1 MKRRTTL
8 EDVAQLANVSA
19 VTVSRALR
27 KPDMVSPVLRRKIDA
42 AVEKLAYVP
51 NFAAS
56 RLASTRTHAVGVVVS
71 SLSNGIFAD
80 YLQAIYSTLLPLG
93 FHPVVVTS
101 RYSDAEEE
109 DAIKTLLGQSIEAMI
124 LVGVRQTPPAR
135 RLLERSRI
143 PVVQTFELTSD
154 PIDMNVGFSQRI
166 AGFEA
171 TRLLIELGHER
182 INFISGQLDERA
194 RARMEGYQ
202 SALEQSRLARRG
214 RTSSLPRQS
223 SISLGRQ
230 LAAEMFATGQLP
242 DAIFCCDDNIALG
255 ALFECQHR
263 GLDVPGRISVIGFN
277 DLEFA
282 AISKPSLSTV
292 VTPRAEMGRVACE
305 LAVRVIAAGRRP
317 PIRQVDLGYR
327 VVARDST
334 GPASRAR

>member
-1 MKRRTTL
+1 
-8 EDVAQLANVSA
+8 VAQLANVSA

-27 KPDMVSPVLRRKIDA
+27 MPDMVSPQLRKRIDA

-56 RLASTRTHAVGVVVS
+56 RLASMRTHAVGVVVS

-101 RYSDAEEE
+101 RYSAAEEE
-109 DAIKTLLGQSIEAMI
+109 EAIKSLLGQGIEAMV
-124 LVGVRQTPPAR
+124 LVGVRQTPQAR

-143 PVVQTFELTSD
+143 PVVQTFELTD
-154 PIDMNVGFSQRI
+154 EPIDMNVGFSQRK

-171 TRLLIELGHER
+171 TQLLVGLGHQR
-182 INFISGQLDERA
+182 INFIAGQLDERA
-194 RARMEGYQ
+194 KARMEGYQ
-202 SALEQSRLARRG
+202 AALDHAKLASKG
-214 RTSSLPRQS
+214 NATSLPLQS
-223 SISLGRQ
+223 SISLGRK
-230 LAAEMFATGQLP
+230 LAAEMLAAGRAP
-242 DAIFCCDDNIALG
+242 DAMFCCDDNIALG

-263 GLDVPGRISVIGFN
+263 GLDVPGRISILGFN

-282 AISKPSLSTV
+282 AAAKPSLSTV
-292 VTPRAEMGRVACE
+292 VTPRSEMGRVASE
-305 LAVRVIAAGRRP
+305 LALQVIASGRRP
-317 PIRQVDLGYR
+317 PIRQVDLGYE

-334 GPASRAR
+334 GPARYGK